1 MKRAL
6 FVLLALVLVLSVAP
20 LVIPVPPLEGT
31 VPPEELAD
39 ADSLFIDVN
48 GLRMHYKLKGHG
60 DTTLL
65 LLHGFAASTFSWQAV
80 MPQLSEMAT
89 VIAFDRP
96 AFGLTERPMPG
107 EWEGES
113 PYSLEAQADQ
123 TAALMDRLGI
133 DQAVLVG
140 HSAGGTVAL
149 LTALRHPDRVKA
161 VVLVDAAVY
170 SGGTPGWLRPVLRTA
185 QMRRL
190 GPWMVRSLG
199 KTGGR
204 LLPGAWH
211 DESKVTAEVL
221 EGYQKPL
228 RADNWDRALWELVM
242 ASRPQ
247 HLEERLGEVQV
258 RVLVMTGEYDRIVP
272 PEQSIRLAEELPN
285 AELVIIPLCGHLP
298 QEERPEAF
306 VAAVS
311 TFLSGGDESILDR
324 ED

>member
-6 FVLLALVLVLSVAP
+6 IVLLAFVLVLCVVP

-48 GLRMHYKLKGHG
+48 GLRMHYKLQGQG
-60 DTTLL
+60 ETVLV

-96 AFGLTERPMPG
+96 AFGLTARPMPG
-107 EWEGES
+107 EWEGDS

-161 VVLVDAAVY
+161 LVLVDAAVY
-170 SGGTPGWLRPVLRTA
+170 RGGTPGWLGPVLRTT
-185 QMRRL
+185 QMRHL
-190 GPWMVRSLG
+190 GPLMARSLG
-199 KTGGR
+199 KRGGR
-204 LLPGAWH
+204 LLPGAWY

-221 EGYQKPL
+221 EGYERPL
-228 RADNWDRALWELVM
+228 RAQNWDRALWEVVV
-242 ASRPQ
+242 ASRPL
-247 HLEERLGEVQV
+247 HLEERLGEVRV
-258 RVLVMTGEYDRIVP
+258 PVLVITGEHDRIVP
-272 PEQSIRLAEELPN
+272 PDQSIRLAEELPN
-285 AELVIIPLCGHLP
+285 AELVTIPICGHLP

-311 TFLSGGDESILDR
+311 AFLGGGDESILDR